1 MALNVSDLP
10 SVSDCRKLHPEVVNS
25 PIFSLLTAVVD
36 GMLTG
41 FRVNVS
47 SLPFR
52 SNLSRTTPKPLWDQ
66 LTTIPRRWN
75 SISAAVKPSLPQQP
89 SSGSLDDNKPYYIT
103 TPIFYVNAAPHV
115 GHLYSMVLTDVHK
128 RYQLL
133 LRPDRPA
140 YLLTGTDEHGM
151 KVQQAAA
158 KAGSDP
164 KSFVDKGAA
173 IFQQLAQA
181 ANISNDYFM
190 RTTDADHKRA
200 VEFAWTTLEER
211 GYIYLS
217 KHEGWYSISDETFY
231 PQSGVHL
238 IVEPATGRKIMASIE
253 TGKEVEWTSETNYK
267 FRLSSFREP
276 LLQLFKEN
284 PKFVVPK
291 SRMQDVVRAVE
302 EGLEDL
308 SVSRPTSRLSWGIR
322 VPTDET
328 QTMYVWLDALVNYI
342 TKAGYPWTPG
352 KESALG
358 WPADV
363 HVIGKDIVRWVRLQH
378 WQVSPI

>member
-1 MALNVSDLP
+1 
-10 SVSDCRKLHPEVVNS
+10 
-25 PIFSLLTAVVD
+25 
-36 GMLTG
+36 MLTG
-41 FRVNVS
+41 ARVNVS
-47 SLPFR
+47 FQAFR
-52 SNLSRTTPKPLWDQ
+52 SNLSSK
-66 LTTIPRRWN
+66 TIQPRCDLFSTAPRRWT
-75 SISAAVKPSLPQQP
+75 SSTTVAPPIVSRQPAHSRPQ
-89 SSGSLDDNKPYYIT
+89 DDKPYYIT

-115 GHLYSMVLTDVHK
+115 GHLYSMVLSDIYK

-133 LRPDRPA
+133 IRPDRPA

-164 KSFVDKGAA
+164 KSFTDKGAA
-173 IFQQLAQA
+173 IFKQLAQA
-181 ANISNDYFM
+181 ANISNDHFI

-200 VEFAWTTLEER
+200 VDFAWTTLEER

-217 KHEGWYSISDETFY
+217 KHEGWYSVSDETFY

-253 TGKEVEWTSETNYK
+253 TGKEVEWTSETNYR
-267 FRLSSFREP
+267 FRLSSFKEP
-276 LLQLFKEN
+276 LLQYFKEN
-284 PKFVVPK
+284 PDFIVPK
-291 SRMQDVVRAVE
+291 SRMTEVVKVVE
-302 EGLEDL
+302 DGLEDL
-308 SVSRPTSRLSWGIR
+308 SVSRPSSRLSWGIR

-328 QTMYVWLDALVNYI
+328 QTIYVWLDALVNYI

-363 HVIGKDIVRWVRLQH
+363 QIIGKDIVR
-378 WQVSPI
+378 

>member
-1 MALNVSDLP
+1 
-10 SVSDCRKLHPEVVNS
+10 
-25 PIFSLLTAVVD
+25 
-36 GMLTG
+36 
-41 FRVNVS
+41 
-47 SLPFR
+47 
-52 SNLSRTTPKPLWDQ
+52 
-66 LTTIPRRWN
+66 
-75 SISAAVKPSLPQQP
+75 
-89 SSGSLDDNKPYYIT
+89 
-103 TPIFYVNAAPHV
+103 
-115 GHLYSMVLTDVHK
+115 
-128 RYQLL
+128 
-133 LRPDRPA
+133 
-140 YLLTGTDEHGM
+140 M

-190 RTTDADHKRA
+190 RTTDADHQRA

-217 KHEGWYSISDETFY
+217 KHEGWYSVSDETFY

-267 FRLSSFREP
+267 FRLSSFKEP

-284 PKFVVPK
+284 PNFIVPK
-291 SRMQDVVRAVE
+291 RRMRDVVTAVQ

-308 SVSRPTSRLSWGIR
+308 SVSRPSSRLSWGIK

-328 QTMYVWLDALVNYI
+328 QTIYVWLDALVNYI
-342 TKAGYPWTPG
+342 TRAGYPWTPG

-363 HVIGKDIVRWVRLQH
+363 QVIGKDIVR
-378 WQVSPI
+378 